1 MSSGSAIDVTL
12 LERLSALADGELDD
26 SAAAAACASW
36 RCEAAAR
43 ASWHAYQLIGD
54 VLRSEDLAADPAR
67 DAEFLRTLRSRLAQ
81 EPVVIGPSPEPLRS
95 PSDGSFPDAG
105 VAGGRRWFLNASVAV
120 AAGFVAV
127 AGVFMLT
134 RTVEPAAP
142 AGTSLARAD
151 APLAVSTGASA
162 LAAIGPEAT
171 AQLAAGGNVIR
182 DARLDGYLAAHK
194 QFAGSSAL
202 GVPSAFLRSATMQTP
217 GR

>member
-1 MSSGSAIDVTL
+1 MSSGPVIDVIL

-67 DAEFLRTLRSRLAQ
+67 DAEFLRTLRSRLAH
-81 EPVVIGPSPEPLRS
+81 EPVVMAPSLLPLRS
-95 PSDGSFPDAG
+95 PSEGRFAG
-105 VAGGRRWFLNASVAV
+105 VAGGGHRFWNASVAV
-120 AAGFVAV
+120 AAGFIAV

-134 RTVEPAAP
+134 RAVDPTAP
-142 AGTSLARAD
+142 ASASLARAD
-151 APLAVSTGASA
+151 APLAVTTGAPTRSGQEP
-162 LAAIGPEAT
+162 AAP
-171 AQLAAGGNVIR
+171 LLVAGGNVVR

-202 GVPSAFLRSATMQTP
+202 GVPSAFLRSATMETP